1 MQRSLVRRIGLSLA
15 VASAIGSPR
24 VALADPNNPTDE
36 EKASARLFGTEGVQ
50 LAMSGDCRGAVEKL
64 RRAEALVHA
73 PTTAVPLAH
82 CQIQLGRIV
91 NGTEILNRVINEPL
105 SPNAPQ
111 PWVDAK
117 QRARALLYAATPRI
131 GRLRVH
137 VDRPPGA
144 PEGLQVTVDGAPLP
158 AVLLDN
164 DRPTDP
170 GVHRV
175 SARQEGF
182 TAAEMDV
189 SLAEGQSQT
198 VSLRLDV
205 LPVEP
210 AGSPA
215 PWPAQATLGA
225 PAPAAAA
232 DTQPHSANHLPAYLA
247 FGAGAAGVAVGAVFG
262 ILALSTKSTLD
273 SSCPSGKQY
282 CPDSSS
288 SDIDALHTD
297 AILSTVGWGIAAA
310 GAAAGAILL
319 LTERPAEPTKAARLE
334 LWPWLG
340 PGSAGLS
347 GSFQ

>member
-1 MQRSLVRRIGLSLA
+1 MQRSLVRRIGLSVA
-15 VASAIGSPR
+15 VALAIGSPR

-50 LAMSGDCRGAVEKL
+50 LAMNGDCRGAVEKL
-64 RRAEALVHA
+64 TRAETLVHA

-82 CQIQLGRIV
+82 CQIELGRIV

-105 SPNAPQ
+105 SANAPQ
-111 PWVDAK
+111 PWVEAK
-117 QRARALLYAATPRI
+117 QRARALLDAAAPRI

-144 PEGLQVTVDGAPLP
+144 PDGLQVTVDGALLP

-205 LPVEP
+205 SPGGP
-210 AGSPA
+210 AGSP

-225 PAPAAAA
+225 PGPAAA
-232 DTQPHSANHLPAYLA
+232 DTQTHSANHLPAYLA

-273 SSCPSGKQY
+273 SSCPSKPN

-288 SDIDALHTD
+288 SDIDALHTN

-319 LTERPAEPTKAARLE
+319 LTERPAEPPKAARLE

-340 PGSAGLS
+340 PGSAGFS